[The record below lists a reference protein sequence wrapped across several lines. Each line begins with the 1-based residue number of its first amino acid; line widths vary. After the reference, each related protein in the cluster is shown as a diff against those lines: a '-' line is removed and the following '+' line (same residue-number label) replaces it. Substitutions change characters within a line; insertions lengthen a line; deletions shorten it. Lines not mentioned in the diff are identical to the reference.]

1 MSPAAAQP
9 SQAPAAVK
17 TATPAPAPTA
27 SPTPSPR
34 PTPGHEV
41 YGFVPYW
48 EMDDSIA
55 VHLRGTAL
63 TTLALF
69 GVTNTTGGAIATNE
83 GGFRQVTGN
92 LGKRLIREAHERG
105 VRVELVFTSFGFA
118 RNKRFFADLERQD
131 TTISAL
137 VKLADTLGVDGIA
150 VDVELL
156 DLELVPAYGAFVGRL
171 RDAVVAADASDRVTA
186 ACTGSITG
194 ATMAAAA
201 VGGGVDRVFLMG
213 YDYHWAD
220 TVPGA
225 SAPIH
230 RWDDNGGDLVRSLD
244 RYEAFGV
251 PVERT
256 LLGLPLYGMSWPVA
270 EPTIWA
276 PSTGSGEP
284 WILRY
289 HRDVLLSRS
298 IVPQRDDVEVV
309 EFYAFASDGPAWRA
323 VYVDSPATLAS
334 KLALANERG
343 FAGAGFWAIGY
354 ERGLPAYTKL
364 IARFAAGK
372 PMR

>member
-1 MSPAAAQP
+1 
-9 SQAPAAVK
+9 
-17 TATPAPAPTA
+17 
-27 SPTPSPR
+27 
-34 PTPGHEV
+34 V

-186 ACTGSITG
+186 ACTGSIAG

-201 VGGGVDRVFLMG
+201 AGAGVDRVFLMG

-323 VYVDSPATLAS
+323 VYVDSPATLSS

-364 IARFAAGK
+364 IAHFAAGE